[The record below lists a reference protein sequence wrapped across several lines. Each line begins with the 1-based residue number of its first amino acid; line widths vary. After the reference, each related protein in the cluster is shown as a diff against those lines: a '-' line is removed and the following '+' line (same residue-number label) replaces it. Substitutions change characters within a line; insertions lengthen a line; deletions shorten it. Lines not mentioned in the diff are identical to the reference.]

1 MILKSRKRVLI
12 HDVKKENHLLMKVFQ
27 VLSGNDQCCY
37 SEQVNC
43 KLLKVDDFGAF
54 LNNKQYTK

>member
-1 MILKSRKRVLI
+1 MINVAIQK
-12 HDVKKENHLLMKVFQ
+12 
-27 VLSGNDQCCY
+27 
-37 SEQVNC
+37 QVNC